1 MKMMSKHSA
10 VFKWT
15 MHVMFLLLVVLV
27 EGCGSGYEVNES
39 NGRVYVQ
46 RKSWWERMFFGP

>member
-1 MKMMSKHSA
+1 MKMMSKHCA
-10 VFKWT
+10 TFKWA
-15 MHVMFLLLVVLV
+15 MYGMFLLVVVFV

-39 NGRVYVQ
+39 NGHVYVQ